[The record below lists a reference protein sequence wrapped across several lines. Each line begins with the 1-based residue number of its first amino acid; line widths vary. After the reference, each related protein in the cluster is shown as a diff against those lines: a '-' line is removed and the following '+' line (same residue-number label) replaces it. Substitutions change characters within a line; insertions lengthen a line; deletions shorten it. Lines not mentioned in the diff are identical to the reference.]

1 MKFYVKR
8 LILDENT
15 FMQEFEKRNCKLLG
29 ISCDNMTTVI
39 PWIRDIVS
47 LNDLKEFKIN
57 MMADEERKVV
67 PKLGSIEPSYM
78 DLLTGMPLPCRGLF
92 IVDPNKIL
100 ATKSFLPWS
109 FGMNID
115 YLLSIIDQLQKLNK
129 QQD

>member
-1 MKFYVKR
+1 MSKEKFYKK
-8 LILDENT
+8 NT
-15 FMQEFEKRNCKLLG
+15 FIQEFEKRNCKLLG
-29 ISCDNMTTVI
+29 ISCDSMGTVI
-39 PWIRDIVS
+39 AWIRDIIS

-57 MMADEERKVV
+57 MLADEGRQVI

-109 FGMNID
+109 FGMKID
-115 YLLSIIDQLQKLNK
+115 YLLSIIDQLQMLNK
-129 QQD
+129 QGD

>member
-1 MKFYVKR
+1 MSKEKFYKK
-8 LILDENT
+8 NT
-15 FMQEFEKRNCKLLG
+15 FIQEFEKRNCKLLG

-109 FGMNID
+109 FGMKID
-115 YLLSIIDQLQKLNK
+115 YLLSIIDQLQMLNK
-129 QQD
+129 QGD

>member
-29 ISCDNMTTVI
+29 ISCDNMGTVI
-39 PWIRDIVS
+39 PWIRDIIS
-47 LNDLKEFKIN
+47 LNDLKDFKIN
-57 MMADEERKVV
+57 MLADEERQVV

-109 FGMNID
+109 FGMKID
-115 YLLSIIDQLQKLNK
+115 YLLSIIDQLQMLNK
-129 QQD
+129 QGD